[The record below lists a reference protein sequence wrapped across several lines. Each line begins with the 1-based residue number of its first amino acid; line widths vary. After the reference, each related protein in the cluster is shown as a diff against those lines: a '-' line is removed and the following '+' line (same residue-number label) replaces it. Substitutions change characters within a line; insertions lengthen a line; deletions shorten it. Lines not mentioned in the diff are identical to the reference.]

1 METPSSSTMDS
12 EWVRRNWC
20 RPERPPRPSSASSL
34 RAHPLPTTS
43 DLSLV
48 TRIPHLCE
56 FLKLNLY
63 QVNIPP
69 KPLGGG
75 GGGVNLALSWE
86 CLSNKNRAFYMQ
98 RLAKLMRKDLN
109 MVYLVSIVFR
119 CFADPNEK
127 YKYFL

>member
-1 METPSSSTMDS
+1 MGQKELVQTRETPEAIKCFVAEGAPTSNDVGSLIGNKDPSF
-12 EWVRRNWC
+12 VR
-20 RPERPPRPSSASSL
+20 
-34 RAHPLPTTS
+34 
-43 DLSLV
+43 
-48 TRIPHLCE
+48 I
-56 FLKLNLY
+56 LKAQIWT

-69 KPLGGG
+69 KPLRGG